1 MSLTTQA
8 VRQRQHIQQLE
19 ADVAALKSAKEDLQS
34 AKEGLE
40 HQVGDLYPP
49 PFYNPFFNSQ

>member
-8 VRQRQHIQQLE
+8 VLQRQHIQQLE
-19 ADVAALKSAKEDLQS
+19 ADVAALKLAKEDLQS

-40 HQVGDLYPP
+40 HQVGDPYPP
-49 PFYNPFFNSQ
+49 PLHNPCLYSQ

>member
-8 VRQRQHIQQLE
+8 VLQRQHIQQLE

-49 PFYNPFFNSQ
+49 LYNPCFNSQ